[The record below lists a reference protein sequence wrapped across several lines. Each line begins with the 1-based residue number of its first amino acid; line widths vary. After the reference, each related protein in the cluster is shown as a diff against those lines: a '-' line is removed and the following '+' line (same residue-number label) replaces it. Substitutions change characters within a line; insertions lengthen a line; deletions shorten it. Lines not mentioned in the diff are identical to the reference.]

1 MIDDRI
7 QLRLRLS
14 LVGRDADS
22 EPVVDNPRT
31 RPHVQCMPTAPSL
44 TTRILAWLVV
54 VGLAFA
60 GDSFAQGAVGV
71 GGEATDLQIRA
82 VEGTIIKFVALESH
96 PAPLLTSLQLI
107 KVWSSVF
114 RPAFTS
120 AELRA
125 SLERAAVEPPKSGT
139 GILQR
144 STLVGIVELRI

>member
-1 MIDDRI
+1 MIDDRV
-7 QLRLRLS
+7 QLRLSFS
-14 LVGRDADS
+14 LIGRDADA
-22 EPVVDNPRT
+22 EPVVDNPRI
-31 RPHVQCMPTAPSL
+31 RRHVRCMPTAPSII
-44 TTRILAWLVV
+44 TRILAWLVV

-60 GDSFAQGAVGV
+60 GESFAQGAVGA

-96 PAPLLTSLQLI
+96 PAPPPPSLQLI
-107 KVWSSVF
+107 KVWGSVF

-125 SLERAAVEPPKSGT
+125 SLERDAVEPPQSGT

-144 STLVGIVELRI
+144 ATLVGIVELRI